1 MRALTLSAIY
11 LVCMTGAGLAQHQ
24 DRTSVPYE
32 IGNHANGFNYQP
44 SPGEVVGK
52 EERVGVRPSR
62 AQFETMDHTL
72 ESIDF
77 SLLHDEGLSE
87 RSVPA
92 FKPSRQ

>member
-1 MRALTLSAIY
+1 MRAPALAAIC
-11 LVCMTGAGLAQHQ
+11 LVCMAASALAQQQ

-32 IGNHANGFNYQP
+32 IGNRANGFNYQP

-62 AQFETMDHTL
+62 AQFKTMDHTL

-87 RSVPA
+87 RNVPA
-92 FKPSRQ
+92 FKPSQQ